1 MKDSGG
7 GDTIEIVL
15 DKEEYKLLRNALS
28 IGNYLVENKT
38 LSKSIPI
45 DKEKYKEL
53 SMKIVGIESEFNLKS
68 EINFWADNFP
78 FLESDNLSEEERL
91 KLIKARHEGLA
102 GFSFLW
108 LSRMFTMKSE
118 AKYQAKMGGRAKLK
132 MLSDKGYWDWYYEAD
147 VSDIAWSRLRIWS
160 EPYLQELRK
169 NGIKNLKFSW
179 WVRLKISLWFP
190 KK

>member
-7 GDTIEIVL
+7 GETIEIVL

-45 DKEKYKEL
+45 DKEKYEEL

-78 FLESDNLSEEERL
+78 FLESDNLSEEERC
-91 KLIKARHEGLA
+91 KLIKARNEGLVDY
-102 GFSFLW
+102 SFQW

-132 MLSDKGYWDWYYEAD
+132 MLSDKGYWDMYHDDDYF
-147 VSDIAWSRLRIWS
+147 SGIAWRRLSIWS

-179 WVRLKISLWFP
+179 
-190 KK
+190 